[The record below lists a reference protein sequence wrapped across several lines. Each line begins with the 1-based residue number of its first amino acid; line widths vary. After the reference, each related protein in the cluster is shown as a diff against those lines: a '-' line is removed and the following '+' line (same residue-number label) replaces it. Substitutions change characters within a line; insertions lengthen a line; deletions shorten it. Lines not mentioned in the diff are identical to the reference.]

1 MTEQLQSY
9 RRMRSQCGIN
19 PLPMWARTRRHAEA
33 SRAATSRHATLT
45 IPAPAVRLRAFRMR
59 NRHLG
64 TFRSKVKDAG
74 RRRLARWATTTS
86 AAAQCGSLLTTARF
100 HARLSRPRH
109 LATAQPQG
117 RSAEFKTKRA
127 QWVRPH
133 LCRCDSLSM
142 INTYT
147 STGTPGASP
156 TGNRCCGGW
165 WILGEQTP
173 CPPPPPVGEYMLP
186 FHVNFSATSGECM
199 NAPESERFSH
209 SSSLASQTKRF
220 LPSCALCFALVCLR
234 QWTSR
239 RMWACGTMA
248 QWTAGTRRASPATA

>member
-1 MTEQLQSY
+1 MGNY
-9 RRMRSQCGIN
+9 YICCGT
-19 PLPMWARTRRHAEA
+19 MWIPVDNGTVPCPPQPP
-33 SRAATSRHATLT
+33 ATSCD
-45 IPAPAVRLRAFRMR
+45 
-59 NRHLG
+59 G
-64 TFRSKVKDAG
+64 
-74 RRRLARWATTTS
+74 ATTGQECVIQNQT
-86 AAAQCGSLLTTARF
+86 CPVGT
-100 HARLSRPRH
+100 P
-109 LATAQPQG
+109 
-117 RSAEFKTKRA
+117 
-127 QWVRPH
+127 PH

-239 RMWACGTMA
+239 RMWACGTTA